1 MLKERLVSV
10 LFVGLLAVLA
20 LRIYQKP
27 AFKMDMLGYMANAVV
42 IEDSDPVS
50 IHRKVYNE
58 INLYVPPANRQLLF
72 GHDANAPDYQNASR
86 ADRRINPYHFAEY
99 LPCYAIRPVYNE
111 LLHLLAKMGF
121 SLVQATRLIS
131 TTSYFF
137 LGILIFIWL
146 RRYLDSR
153 YAATFSLL
161 LMICPPI
168 KELGQLTISDCFS
181 TAVTLA
187 SLYLIFEHNQF
198 AIGVGILLA
207 SIYVRTDN
215 AILTGLVVVGLL
227 MQKQL
232 DFWKAGVLLL
242 VALGSVLA
250 INHFSGDYG
259 MKMLYYR
266 NFIGYPPNPGEF
278 VAQFTPRDYLRA
290 FRSGITNTADGFFLP
305 FLLAGLA
312 GFLRPGNLILKIV
325 GVLMGLYLLLH
336 FILLPNYVDRWFGGY
351 YIAMGMLAAGTI
363 SSGGL
368 SNAHNK
374 TKPL

>member
-1 MLKERLVSV
+1 MLKERVV
-10 LFVGLLAVLA
+10 TAFFVGLLAVLA

-27 AFKMDMLGYMANAVV
+27 AFNMDMLGYMANAVV

-58 INLYVPPANRQLLF
+58 INLYVPPANRELLF
-72 GHDANAPDYQNASR
+72 GHDPNAPDYQNASR
-86 ADRRINPYHFAEY
+86 ADRRINPYHFVEY

-121 SLVQATRLIS
+121 SLVQATRLVS
-131 TTSYFF
+131 TASYFF

-146 RRYLDSR
+146 RGYLDSR
-153 YAATFSLL
+153 YAAAFSLL

-187 SLYLIFEHNQF
+187 SLYLIFERHQF

-207 SIYVRTDN
+207 SIYIRTDN
-215 AILTGLVVVGLL
+215 AILAGLVVAVLL

-242 VALGSVLA
+242 VALGSVLV

-290 FRSGITNTADGFFLP
+290 FRSGITGAANGFLFP

-312 GFLRPGNLILKIV
+312 GFLRTGNQPLKIV
-325 GVLMGLYLLLH
+325 GALMSFYVLLH
-336 FILLPNYVDRWFGGY
+336 LILLPNFVDRWFGGY
-351 YIAMGMLAAGTI
+351 YIAMGLLAASCLRVSARTND
-363 SSGGL
+363 L
-368 SNAHNK
+368 L
-374 TKPL
+374 T

>member
-1 MLKERLVSV
+1 MLKQHLVSV
-10 LFVGLLAVLA
+10 LFVGLFAVLA

-27 AFKMDMLGYMANAVV
+27 AFNMDMLGHMANAVV
-42 IEDSDPVS
+42 LEDSDPVS

-58 INLYVPPANRQLLF
+58 INLYVPPANRELLF
-72 GHDANAPDYQNASR
+72 GHDATAPDDQNASR
-86 ADRRINPYHFAEY
+86 ADRRTNPYHFAEY

-111 LLHLLAKMGF
+111 LLRLLAKMGF
-121 SLVQATRLIS
+121 SLVQATKLIS
-131 TTSYFF
+131 TASYFF

-168 KELGQLTISDCFS
+168 KELGQLTTSDCLS

-187 SLYLIFEHNQF
+187 SLYLIFEHHQF

-227 MQKQL
+227 VQKQL
-232 DFWKAGVLLL
+232 DFWKAGALLL

-266 NFIGYPPNPGEF
+266 NFIGNPPNPGEF

-305 FLLAGLA
+305 FFFAGLA
-312 GFLRPGNLILKIV
+312 GFLRPGNLVLKIV
-325 GVLMGLYLLLH
+325 GALMCLYLLLH

-351 YIAMGMLAAGTI
+351 YIAMGMLAAGAI
-363 SSGGL
+363 RAVGL

-374 TKPL
+374 TGPV